1 MYLATFTSAPTQSH
15 YLHACRLLKY
25 IADSPNYGIL
35 FRDQPDGVRVVC
47 RVYSDAAEGTHA
59 SGHGHCGIMVTLG
72 SGYISARSS
81 KITMVT
87 LSASEAERFG
97 TAVGG
102 TYAVFMTAIIPR
114 FGHTIE
120 GPVHMHMD
128 STSAEAALS
137 REGPFAWNKHK
148 KGFVGVI
155 DTTHTPGTILVA
167 DMLTK
172 PLAIGPLERHIKK
185 AGLVSLSS

>member
-1 MYLATFTSAPTQSH
+1 
-15 YLHACRLLKY
+15 
-25 IADSPNYGIL
+25 
-35 FRDQPDGVRVVC
+35 
-47 RVYSDAAEGTHA
+47 
-59 SGHGHCGIMVTLG
+59 
-72 SGYISARSS
+72 
-81 KITMVT
+81 
-87 LSASEAERFG
+87 
-97 TAVGG
+97 
-102 TYAVFMTAIIPR
+102 MTAIIPR

-137 REGPFAWNKHK
+137 REGPFARNKHILYK
-148 KGFVGVI
+148 KGFVKELKDTGVI

-167 DMLTK
+167 DMLTT